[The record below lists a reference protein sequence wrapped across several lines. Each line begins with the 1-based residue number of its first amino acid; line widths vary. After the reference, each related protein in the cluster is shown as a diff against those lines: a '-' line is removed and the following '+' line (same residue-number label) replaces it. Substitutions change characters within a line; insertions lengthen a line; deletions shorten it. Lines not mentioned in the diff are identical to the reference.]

1 MGFSIGAAG
10 WGYNRRMQIIP
21 LPAFRDN
28 YIWLLR
34 AGSHAVV
41 VDPGDAAPV
50 LRYLADEG
58 LSLAAILITHH
69 HPDHV
74 GGVLALLDHARVP
87 VYGPALEQI
96 PGLTHPVG
104 EDDVVSLPAL
114 DASLRVLDIPGHT
127 AGHVGYYAEPALFC
141 GDTLFA
147 AGCGRIFEGTPA
159 QMFES
164 LQKLAALPGDTQVY
178 CTHEYTLSNLA
189 FAAAV
194 EPDNPAIAERIARC
208 EAVRVGQR
216 PTVPFPLAGERLS
229 NPFLRAHE
237 ASVARQAEARAGR
250 ALASPV
256 EVFAVLRE
264 WKNVF

>member
-1 MGFSIGAAG
+1 
-10 WGYNRRMQIIP
+10 MQIIP

-34 AGSHAVV
+34 SGSHAVV

-50 LRYLADEG
+50 LGYLADEG

-74 GGVLALLDHARVP
+74 GGVMALLEHAAVP
-87 VYGPALEQI
+87 VYGPARETI

-104 EDDVVSLPAL
+104 EGDEVSVPAL
-114 DASLRVLDIPGHT
+114 GLRLRVLDIPGHT
-127 AGHVGYYAEPALFC
+127 AGHVGYYAAPALFC

-147 AGCGRIFEGTPA
+147 AGCGRLFEGTPA
-159 QMFES
+159 QMFAS

-194 EPDNPAIAERIARC
+194 EPGNPAIAERIACC
-208 EAVRVGQR
+208 EAIRAGQQ
-216 PTVPFPLAGERLS
+216 PTVPFPLAGELLT
-229 NPFLRAHE
+229 NPFLRGHE
-237 ASVARQAEARAGR
+237 PAVVRQAEARASG

-264 WKNVF
+264 WKNSF

>member
-1 MGFSIGAAG
+1 
-10 WGYNRRMQIIP
+10 MQIIP

-34 AGSHAVV
+34 VGPHAVV

-58 LSLAAILITHH
+58 LSLAAILVTHH

-74 GGVLALLDHARVP
+74 GGVLALLEHAAVP
-87 VYGPALEQI
+87 VYGPALETI

-104 EDDVVSLPAL
+104 EGDEVSVPAL
-114 DASLRVLDIPGHT
+114 GLSLRVLDIPGHT
-127 AGHVGYYAEPALFC
+127 AGHVGYYAAPALFC

-147 AGCGRIFEGTPA
+147 AGCGRLFEGTPA
-159 QMFES
+159 QMFDS
-164 LQKLAALPGDTQVY
+164 LQKLASLPGDTQVY

-194 EPDNPAIAERIARC
+194 EPGNPAIAERIAHC
-208 EAVRVGQR
+208 EAIRAAQK
-216 PTVPFPLAGERLS
+216 PTVPFLLSGELLT
-229 NPFLRAHE
+229 NPFLRSHE
-237 ASVARQAEARAGR
+237 AAVARQAEARAGR
-250 ALASPV
+250 PLGSPV
-256 EVFAVLRE
+256 EVFAAVRE
-264 WKNVF
+264 WKNSF

>member
-1 MGFSIGAAG
+1 
-10 WGYNRRMQIIP
+10 MQIIP

-34 AGSHAVV
+34 SGSHAAV

-50 LRYLADEG
+50 LRYLAAEG

-74 GGVLALLDHARVP
+74 GGVLELLAHAQVP
-87 VYGPALEQI
+87 VYGPAREQI
-96 PGLTHPVG
+96 PGRTHPVAEG
-104 EDDVVSLPAL
+104 DPVPLPAL
-114 DASLRVLDIPGHT
+114 GVTLQVLDIPGHT

-159 QMFES
+159 QMFGS
-164 LQKLAALPGDTQVY
+164 LQKLAALPGNTQVY

-208 EAVRVGQR
+208 EATRAEQR
-216 PTVPFPLAGERLS
+216 PTVPFPLAGERLT

-237 ASVARQAEARAGR
+237 TSIARAAEARAGR

-256 EVFAVLRE
+256 EVFATLRE